1 MRLKGSFFATLVN
14 MLLGVAWALTLIGAF
29 YLFST
34 FFIGGLLGGLIMAFW
49 GALPGLFLVVMLEY
63 ILIGIERLDELR
75 LFLVVMLEYILIGIE
90 RLDELKKQTLLLEHI
105 VSKNS
110 VATHEDEI
118 VQKIVP

>member
-34 FFIGGLLGGLIMAFW
+34 FFIGGLLSGLIMAFW

-63 ILIGIERLDELR
+63 ILIGIERLDEL
-75 LFLVVMLEYILIGIE
+75 
-90 RLDELKKQTLLLEHI
+90 KKQTLLLEQI